1 MLNDKDMTSRICN
14 GELLCDVQLEH
25 LQLKRNR
32 SVEISTISYDILYPI
47 NGICVVD
54 GRHVAR
60 FQAMILER
68 GRHVLECNV
77 GESAIFEAVIVHVER
92 EVLLTTLPTCREEQR
107 FEMAVLNGISSSI
120 SVEELASM
128 CCLSVS
134 TYKRR
139 FAEYFGIPP
148 HRWFLWRRLEIASAM
163 LRRTS
168 LPTFTVATLCGFIN
182 VSHFIATFKRR
193 YGITPSRLLR
203 DEMSSVAMATSSP
216 RQDSRIW

>member
-1 MLNDKDMTSRICN
+1 MTSRICN

-68 GRHVLECNV
+68 GRHGLECNV

-107 FEMAVLNGISSSI
+107 FEMAVLNVSI
-120 SVEELASM
+120 YPVK
-128 CCLSVS
+128 C
-134 TYKRR
+134 
-139 FAEYFGIPP
+139 
-148 HRWFLWRRLEIASAM
+148 H
-163 LRRTS
+163 
-168 LPTFTVATLCGFIN
+168 
-182 VSHFIATFKRR
+182 
-193 YGITPSRLLR
+193 
-203 DEMSSVAMATSSP
+203 
-216 RQDSRIW
+216 